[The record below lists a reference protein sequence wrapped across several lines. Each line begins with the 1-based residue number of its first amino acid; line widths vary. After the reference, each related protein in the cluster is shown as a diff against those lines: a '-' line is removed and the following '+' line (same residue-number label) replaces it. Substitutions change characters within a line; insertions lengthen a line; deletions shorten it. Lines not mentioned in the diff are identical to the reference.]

1 MRALLKDN
9 KGFSFIEVIVVVA
22 IIAVLA
28 ASSVSAMSY
37 LLRGDIKKA
46 TKTVYSE
53 IASNRTYA
61 MAKPGD
67 WIFTV
72 DNSSGVFVL
81 ESINAES
88 INADGSYVNP
98 VTYSEEKLSNRVSSI
113 EVKIC
118 AADGSVV
125 SDYTTLNS
133 ISFKKSTGAV
143 KAVNGIT
150 ANYGGYAEI
159 KVDISGNSRVLR
171 LYFLTGKIE
180 QV

>member
-1 MRALLKDN
+1 MKALLKDN
-9 KGFSFIEVIVVVA
+9 KGVSFVEMIVVVA
-22 IIAVLA
+22 IMAILA

-61 MAKPGD
+61 MAKPGE

-81 ESINAES
+81 DSINAEK
-88 INADGSYVNP
+88 INADGTYVNP
-98 VTYSEEKLSNRVSSI
+98 VNYSEETLSDRVSSI
-113 EVKIC
+113 EVKIYK
-118 AADGSVV
+118 ADGSLV
-125 SDYTTLNS
+125 SDYTALTS

-143 KAVNGIT
+143 NKINGVA
-150 ANYGGYAEI
+150 ANYGGYADI
-159 KVDISGNSRVLR
+159 KIDISGNDRVLR

>member
-9 KGFSFIEVIVVVA
+9 QGFSFIEMIVVIA
-22 IIAVLA
+22 IMAVLA

-98 VTYSEEKLSNRVSSI
+98 VIYSEEKLSNRVSSI

-118 AADGSVV
+118 AADGSMI
-125 SDYTTLNS
+125 SDYTPLSS
-133 ISFKKSTGAV
+133 IAFKKSTGAV
-143 KAVNGIT
+143 KAVNGVA
-150 ANYGGYAEI
+150 ANYGGFAEI
-159 KVDISGNSRVLR
+159 KVDISGNNRVLR

>member
-1 MRALLKDN
+1 MKALLKDN
-9 KGFSFIEVIVVVA
+9 KGVSIVEMIVVIA
-22 IIAVLA
+22 IMAVLT

-37 LLRGDIKKA
+37 LMRGDIKKA

-61 MAKPGD
+61 MAKPGE

-72 DNSSGVFVL
+72 DSSSGVFVL
-81 ESINAES
+81 NSINAES
-88 INADGSYVNP
+88 IADDGSCVNP
-98 VTYSEEKLSNRVSSI
+98 TNYSEETLSNRVSSI
-113 EVKIC
+113 EVKVYN
-118 AADGSVV
+118 ADGSVV
-125 SDYTTLNS
+125 SDYTALSS

-143 KAVNGIT
+143 SKINGT
-150 ANYGGYAEI
+150 NTNYGGYADI
-159 KVDISGNSRVLR
+159 KVDISGNNRVLR